1 MIKKLIEKKLNNKGL
16 SDLKKREYI
25 GTLSG
30 IVGIACNI
38 VLCIVKFFIGT
49 VTNSVS
55 ITADAVNNLSDAGS
69 NVVTIAG
76 SKLSNKPVDKE
87 HPFGHGRIEYISAL
101 IVAFFIL
108 FMGIEL
114 GRSSVEKIIHPENIQ
129 FNIWYIVILCIAIC
143 VKFAMALFN
152 KSLFKISDNI
162 NLKAVAQDS
171 LNDCLATLAT
181 IVALLISSLTKFK
194 IADGIIGV
202 AVAVF
207 VLLSGIEI
215 IKDIIG
221 NLLGKAPEPKL
232 VESIESIML
241 EEEYIVGVHDLIVHN
256 YGPGR
261 IIASAHAEVP
271 SNIDVLKLHDIIDNV
286 EKRINKRLNIMIC
299 IHMDPIMIDDER
311 INNYKNM
318 MGKIIEQYDNSFT
331 FHDFR
336 VVEGQSHTNFIF
348 DLVIPH
354 GYKKDGKTILKE
366 LRELTSQTYPDI
378 LLVVTVEHS
387 FV

>member
-1 MIKKLIEKKLNNKGL
+1 MLKKLIEKRLSTKGL

-38 VLCIVKFFIGT
+38 ILCIVKFFIGT
-49 VTNSVS
+49 TTNSVS

-114 GRSSVEKIIHPENIQ
+114 GKSSVEKIIHPADIQ

-143 VKFAMALFN
+143 IKFAMALFN

-181 IVALLISSLTKFK
+181 IVALFISSLTKFK

-202 AVAVF
+202 AVAIF
-207 VLLSGIEI
+207 VLVSGIEI

-221 NLLGKAPEPKL
+221 NLLGKAPEPEL

-286 EKRINKRLNIMIC
+286 EKRINKKLNIMIC

-318 MGKIIEQYDNSFT
+318 MGKIIEQYDSSFT

>member
-1 MIKKLIEKKLNNKGL
+1 MINELIKKKMNKKGL
-16 SDLKKREYI
+16 SDLKEREYI

-30 IVGIACNI
+30 IVGIVCNI
-38 VLCIVKFFIGT
+38 ILCLVKFLIGT
-49 VTNSVS
+49 ITNSVS

-69 NVVTIAG
+69 NIVTIVGA
-76 SKLSNKPVDKE
+76 KLSNKPVDKE

-114 GRSSVEKIIHPENIQ
+114 GKSSVDKIIHPEDVQ
-129 FNIWYIVILCIAIC
+129 FNIWYIVILIAAIC

-194 IADGIIGV
+194 IADGIIGI
-202 AVAVF
+202 AVAIF
-207 VLLSGIEI
+207 VLISGIEI

-221 NLLGKAPEPKL
+221 NLLGKAPEPEL
-232 VESIESIML
+232 VENIEKIML
-241 EEEYIVGVHDLIVHN
+241 SEEYIVGVHDLIVHN

-271 SNIDVLKLHDIIDNV
+271 SNIDVLKLHDVIDNV
-286 EKRINKRLNIMIC
+286 EKRINKQLNIMMC
-299 IHMDPIMIDDER
+299 IHMDPIMVDDER

-318 MGKIIEQYDNSFT
+318 MDKMIQNYDSSFS

-354 GYKKDGKTILKE
+354 GYKKDNKTILKE
-366 LRELTSQTYPDI
+366 LRELTAQSCPDI
-378 LLVVTVEHS
+378 MLVVTVEHS
-387 FV
+387 FI

>member
-1 MIKKLIEKKLNNKGL
+1 MIKKLIEKKLNNKRL

-114 GRSSVEKIIHPENIQ
+114 GKSSVEKIIHPENIQ

>member
-1 MIKKLIEKKLNNKGL
+1 MLKKLIEKKLSNKGL

-38 VLCIVKFFIGT
+38 ILCIVKFFIGT

-114 GRSSVEKIIHPENIQ
+114 GKSSVEKIIHPEDIQ

-202 AVAVF
+202 AVAIF
-207 VLLSGIEI
+207 VLISGIEI

-221 NLLGKAPEPKL
+221 NLLGKAPEPEL

-318 MGKIIEQYDNSFT
+318 MGKIIEQYDSSFT

-366 LRELTSQTYPDI
+366 LRELTSQIYPDI

>member
-1 MIKKLIEKKLNNKGL
+1 MIKKLIEKKLNNKEL

-114 GRSSVEKIIHPENIQ
+114 GKSSVEKIIHPENIQ

>member
-1 MIKKLIEKKLNNKGL
+1 MLKKYIDKRLEKKNLT
-16 SDLKKREYI
+16 DLKKREYI
-25 GTLSG
+25 GTMSG
-30 IVGIACNI
+30 IVGIICNI
-38 VLCIVKFFIGT
+38 ILCLIKFFIGT
-49 VTNSVS
+49 ITNSVS

-69 NVVTIAG
+69 NIVTIVG

-87 HPFGHGRIEYISAL
+87 HPFGHGRFEYISAL

-114 GRSSVEKIIHPENIQ
+114 GKNSVQKIIHPEEIQ
-129 FNIWYIVILCIAIC
+129 FSIWYIVILSLAIC
-143 VKFAMALFN
+143 VKFGMAMFN
-152 KSLFKISDNI
+152 RSLFKISDNI

-171 LNDCLATLAT
+171 LNDCLATFAT
-181 IVALLISSLTKFK
+181 IIALLISSLTKFK

-207 VLLSGIEI
+207 VLISGIEI

-221 NLLGKAPEPKL
+221 NLLGKAPDPEL
-232 VESIESIML
+232 VKSIEDIML
-241 EEEYIVGVHDLIVHN
+241 EEDCIVGVHDLIVHD

-271 SNIDVLKLHDIIDNV
+271 SNVDVLKLHDIIDNV
-286 EKRINKRLNIMIC
+286 EKRISKKLNIMIC
-299 IHMDPIMIDDER
+299 IHMDPVVVDDEK
-311 INNYKNM
+311 INSYKETM
-318 MGKIIEQYDNSFT
+318 AKIINTYDSSFT

-336 VVEGQSHTNFIF
+336 VVEGESHTNFIF

-354 GYKKDGKTILKE
+354 GYEKDSKTILKE
-366 LRELTSQTYPDI
+366 LREQTKATCPDI
-378 LLVVTVEHS
+378 MLVVTIEHS

>member
-1 MIKKLIEKKLNNKGL
+1 MLKKFIDKRLEKKNLT
-16 SDLKKREYI
+16 DLKKREYI
-25 GTLSG
+25 GTMSG
-30 IVGIACNI
+30 IVGIICNI
-38 VLCIVKFFIGT
+38 ILCLIKFFIGT
-49 VTNSVS
+49 ITNSVS

-69 NVVTIAG
+69 NIVTIVG

-87 HPFGHGRIEYISAL
+87 HPFGHGRFEYISAL

-114 GRSSVEKIIHPENIQ
+114 GKSSVQKIIHPEEIQ
-129 FNIWYIVILCIAIC
+129 FNIWYIVILALAIC
-143 VKFAMALFN
+143 VKFGMAMFN
-152 KSLFKISDNI
+152 RSLFKISNNI

-171 LNDCLATLAT
+171 LNDCLATFAT
-181 IVALLISSLTKFK
+181 IIALLISSLTKFK

-207 VLLSGIEI
+207 VLISGIEI

-221 NLLGKAPEPKL
+221 NLLGKAPDPEL
-232 VESIESIML
+232 VKSIEDIML
-241 EEEYIVGVHDLIVHN
+241 EEDCIVGVHDLIVHD

-271 SNIDVLKLHDIIDNV
+271 SNVFVLKLLDFIDKV
-286 EKRINKRLNIMIC
+286 EKRIIKKLNIMIC
-299 IHMDPIMIDDER
+299 IHMDPVVVDDEK
-311 INNYKNM
+311 INNYKEIM
-318 MGKIIEQYDNSFT
+318 AKIINTYDSSFT

-336 VVEGQSHTNFIF
+336 VVEGESHTNFIF

-354 GYKKDGKTILKE
+354 GCDKDGKTILKE
-366 LRELTSQTYPDI
+366 LREQTKAACPDI
-378 LLVVTVEHS
+378 MLVVTIEHS

>member
-114 GRSSVEKIIHPENIQ
+114 GKSSVEKIIHPENIQ

>member
-1 MIKKLIEKKLNNKGL
+1 MINELIKKKMNKKGL
-16 SDLKKREYI
+16 SDLKEREYI

-30 IVGIACNI
+30 IVGIVCNI
-38 VLCIVKFFIGT
+38 ILCLVKFFIGT
-49 VTNSVS
+49 ITNAVS

-69 NVVTIAG
+69 NIVTIVGA
-76 SKLSNKPVDKE
+76 KLSNKPVDKE

-114 GRSSVEKIIHPENIQ
+114 GKSSVDKIIHPEDVQ
-129 FNIWYIVILCIAIC
+129 FNIWHIVILIAAIC

-194 IADGIIGV
+194 IADGIIGI
-202 AVAVF
+202 AVAIF
-207 VLLSGIEI
+207 VLISGIEI

-221 NLLGKAPEPKL
+221 NLLGKAPEPEL
-232 VESIESIML
+232 VESIEKIML
-241 EEEYIVGVHDLIVHN
+241 SEEYIVGVHDLIVHN

-271 SNIDVLKLHDIIDNV
+271 SNIDVLKLHDVIDNV
-286 EKRINKRLNIMIC
+286 EKRINKQLNIMMC
-299 IHMDPIMIDDER
+299 IHMDPIMVDDER

-318 MGKIIEQYDNSFT
+318 MDKMIQNYDSSFS

-354 GYKKDGKTILKE
+354 GYKKDNKTILKE
-366 LRELTSQTYPDI
+366 LRELTAQSCPDI
-378 LLVVTVEHS
+378 MLVVTVEHS
-387 FV
+387 FI